1 MPKPG
6 KDPLDTGSYRPISL
20 IDVDQK
26 TSKKKHGGQTS
37 LYPSGFDWS
46 MACGFLRKVLS
57 VLDRVKQRPLLDES
71 PALDAEKAFNNVR
84 WSWLNLVLDKVGLT
98 GHFQVLLAGIY
109 INPTGQIS
117 TPGYIPYLN
126 LSH

>member
-1 MPKPG
+1 
-6 KDPLDTGSYRPISL
+6 
-20 IDVDQK
+20 
-26 TSKKKHGGQTS
+26 
-37 LYPSGFDWS
+37 

-84 WSWLNLVLDKVGLT
+84 WSWLKIFLDKVGLT

-109 INPTGQIS
+109 INPTAQIS